1 MIDTL
6 RIENVAIVEQAELAF
21 GPGLNV
27 LTGETGAGKSIVLGA
42 LALLAGGRA
51 SGDAIR
57 EGAEASMVE
66 AVFRTE
72 GLPELEAAL
81 GERGLEA
88 EEHELIVQRTVSAT
102 GRGRARVA
110 GQLVPIA
117 TLAELF
123 RGRIEVSSQHDSQA
137 LLRPEVHGWLLDRTG
152 GLLPLRLA
160 VGSAHGRLRELD
172 GELAQL
178 RGEAQERARRQDFLS
193 FQVNEIDE
201 AELDPAEVGELDQR
215 HGRLAHAGR
224 IREEGA
230 ATLAALSGD
239 TLGEG
244 GRGAADLLADAARR
258 LADLAELDTG
268 LGDLSERA
276 AALASEAR
284 EAALD
289 LERHLHGVE
298 DDPAALAA
306 IDERL
311 ARIQGL
317 ERKYGESVE
326 AVLRFRDE
334 AARELAACAGS
345 DAREAEILGEREACV
360 ESLAKDA
367 AALSDGRRKAGAKL
381 ARAVQVALRELAMPQ
396 ARFEVGLEPV
406 VPPEGMPCG
415 PSGAETPE
423 FRFSANAGEALRS
436 FRKVASGGE
445 LSRALLAIK
454 GALREHGRGMV
465 LVFDEVDAGV
475 GGRAADRVGRALAEL
490 AKHHQVLCITHLP
503 QVAAFADVHVVVEKR
518 TRKGRTLASLARV
531 EGEERVREIARMA
544 GGEEVGEATL
554 THAREL
560 LARRAPP
567 A

>member
-1 MIDTL
+1 LIETL
-6 RIENVAIVEQAELAF
+6 CIENVAIVERAELEF

-57 EGAEASMVE
+57 DGAESAAVE

-72 GLPELEAAL
+72 DLPELEAKL

-88 EEHELIVQRTVSAT
+88 DEHQLIVQRTVAGG

-152 GLLPLRLA
+152 GLLRLREA
-160 VGSAHGRLRELD
+160 VAGGHARLRELD
-172 GELAQL
+172 AELGRL
-178 RGEAQERARRQDFLS
+178 RSEAQERARRQDFLTY
-193 FQVNEIDE
+193 QVNEIDE
-201 AELDPAEVGELDQR
+201 AELDPAELRMLDER
-215 HGRLAHAGR
+215 HGRLAHAER

-230 ATLAALSGD
+230 ATLAALAGD
-239 TLGEG
+239 ALGDG
-244 GRGAADLLADAARR
+244 SRGAADLMAQAARR
-258 LADLAELDTG
+258 LAGLAQLDTG
-268 LGDLSERA
+268 LGGLAERV
-276 AALASEAR
+276 AALASEAG

-289 LERHLHGVE
+289 LERHLDGIE
-298 DDPAALAA
+298 ADPGALALV
-306 IDERL
+306 DERL
-311 ARIQGL
+311 AQIEAL
-317 ERKYGESVE
+317 KRKYGESVE
-326 AVLRFRDE
+326 AVLCFRE
-334 AARELAACAGS
+334 AAARDLAHIEGA
-345 DAREAEILGEREACV
+345 DAREAEILGEREACA

-367 AALSDGRRKAGAKL
+367 ASLSDGRRKAGRKL
-381 ARAVQVALRELAMPQ
+381 AKAVQAALRELAMPQ
-396 ARFEVGLEPV
+396 ARFEVGLDPVEP
-406 VPPEGMPCG
+406 PAGTPCG
-415 PSGAETPE
+415 PSGAEAPE
-423 FRFSANAGEALRS
+423 FRFSANAGEMLRS

-490 AKHHQVLCITHLP
+490 AEHHQVLCITHLP
-503 QVAAFADVHVVVEKR
+503 QVAAFADVHLRVEKR
-518 TRKGRTLASLARV
+518 TRKGRTLAALARV

-544 GGEEVGEATL
+544 GGEKVGEATL